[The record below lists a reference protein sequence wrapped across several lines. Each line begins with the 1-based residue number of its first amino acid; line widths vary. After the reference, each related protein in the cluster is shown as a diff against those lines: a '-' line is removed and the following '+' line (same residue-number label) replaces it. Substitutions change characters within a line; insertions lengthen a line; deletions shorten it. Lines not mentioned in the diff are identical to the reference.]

1 MRDKMILN
9 VTLDKSYTLN
19 LDDDLNID
27 RAGINDALANQ
38 PALFAWYATLYEM
51 ARNNSAVLN
60 SQIDAYQAELDQYY
74 RMEATKEG
82 IKITEGSIKAKIDSN
97 ENMCKLIDDY
107 NNSKRQEGMLYAAK
121 AAFEQ
126 RKDMLISIASNMR
139 QEWDT
144 ELKINKD
151 KVREVLRKG
160 QPS

>member
-1 MRDKMILN
+1 MVLK
-9 VTLDKSYTLN
+9 VVLDKNYTLN
-19 LDDDLNID
+19 LDDDLNVD

-38 PALFAWYATLYEM
+38 PSLFAWYATLYEM
-51 ARNNSAVLN
+51 ARNNSLILD
-60 SQIDAYQAELDQYY
+60 SQIKSYKAELDQYY
-74 RMEATKEG
+74 RMEAVKENL
-82 IKITEGSIKAKIDSN
+82 KITEGAINAKTDSN
-97 ENMCKLIDDY
+97 ENLLKLIDEY
-107 NNSKRQEGMLYAAK
+107 HASKRQEGMLYVAK

-151 KVREVLRKG
+151 KVREILRKG